1 MPTNSTYYARKALGL
16 CTRCGLESAAP
27 GRTTCA
33 RCGTDEASRRR
44 QTHLCTRCHQSPP
57 KPRHRM
63 CTACQ
68 AYMRQYQAAYVRKRD
83 TRRQAR
89 ASEEPP

>member
-1 MPTNSTYYARKALGL
+1 MPANSTYHSRKATGL
-16 CTRCGLESAAP
+16 CTRCGLVP
-27 GRTTCA
+27 PRQGRTTCA
-33 RCGTDEASRRR
+33 RCGTHEASRRR
-44 QTHLCTRCHQSPP
+44 KTHLCTRCHQHPP

-83 TRRQAR
+83 ARRQAQ
-89 ASEEPP
+89 ASKESP